1 MDERLNR
8 ELAALEELKARR
20 IKQLALKLERSQRTE
35 AFRAHQRSTGEQEI
49 KDIFD
54 DYLEWV
60 EDTMTL
66 ERQPYIK
73 VVCVMVGG

>member
-1 MDERLNR
+1 MNEQLNR

-20 IKQLALKLERSQRTE
+20 IEQLARKLERSQRAE
-35 AFRAHQRSTGEQEI
+35 AFKAHQRSTSEQEI
-49 KDIFD
+49 EQIFD

>member
-1 MDERLNR
+1 M
-8 ELAALEELKARR
+8 ALEELKKRR
-20 IKQLALKLERSQRTE
+20 IEQLALKLERSQRTE
-35 AFRAHQRSTGEQEI
+35 AFKGHQQSTGEREI
-49 KDIFD
+49 KQIFD

-73 VVCVMVGG
+73 VVCVMTGG